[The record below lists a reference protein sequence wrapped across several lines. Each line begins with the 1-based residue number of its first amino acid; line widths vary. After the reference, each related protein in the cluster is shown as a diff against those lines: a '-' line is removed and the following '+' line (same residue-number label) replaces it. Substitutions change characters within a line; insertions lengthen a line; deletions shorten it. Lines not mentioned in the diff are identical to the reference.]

1 MKKVAKSRS
10 GEANAMSIEM
20 SKKFDEWF
28 EQLPKKKQDKM
39 MLSAIVFAS
48 SMLIASVAG
57 IVAFALWLGSRV

>member
-1 MKKVAKSRS
+1 
-10 GEANAMSIEM
+10 MSIEM

>member
-1 MKKVAKSRS
+1 
-10 GEANAMSIEM
+10 MSIEM
-20 SKKFDEWF
+20 SKKFDAWF

-57 IVAFALWLGSRV
+57 IVAFAIWLVSCV